1 MNIYEQSKFRPVNT
15 DVDAKR
21 GGYRPGR
28 IGVSDF
34 QGKMLN
40 YNRPGVNPL
49 PLGAGVSPMTQRP
62 QQMTKQDPGAYNLY
76 KKEPIGDLY
85 KNFYK

>member
-1 MNIYEQSKFRPVNT
+1 
-15 DVDAKR
+15 
-21 GGYRPGR
+21 
-28 IGVSDF
+28 
-34 QGKMLN
+34 MLN

-62 QQMTKQDPGAYNLY
+62 QQTTKQDPGAYNLY